1 MDIAALSM
9 SLAYLELSTKLNIA
23 VLNLVK
29 NQSITLGQS
38 MIQDMKQME

>member
-23 VLNLVK
+23 ALNLVK